1 MNDRLP
7 RTLAQL
13 PTPAKILLIMTL
25 ALLPLGLASAWL
37 ATRGLEGANNIIE
50 ARARE
55 QAQVATGA
63 LGHLLRRNRLA
74 LRVAA
79 NAALADG
86 GADSCARTQR
96 ILAVTPEVA
105 REFSLFDDS
114 GRQLCTVG
122 HMGYPPP
129 AQRLAPGDF
138 QTWISPDN
146 DALFLRSGVIGGSAT
161 ARVTVAALLA
171 EIRETDVPVV
181 AATLIHDGDE
191 LIVIPPRP
199 GGRTETRNISLPVPS
214 IGLQARLSITTPR
227 ISTIEQLLI
236 FLPLLMWVAAAIV
249 SWWMVHR
256 LLIRPLRRL
265 QGVVVAYRPGEDSAL
280 TIPDSLGPAT
290 EIHELGEA
298 FRRAVERIEN
308 AEIEARTALEGQQRL
323 VREVHHR
330 VKNNLQVVA
339 SLLSI
344 HGRTAAEGEAKAAY
358 SSIGRRVDALSVV
371 HRNHYAEMED
381 NRGIALR
388 PLLTELSA
396 GLRAAAPTDARA
408 MPIELDLES
417 PSTTQDVAVAVAF
430 LLTEIIEF
438 AMLNKP
444 KDPVEISLRRAS
456 ELTATLSVSASVLV
470 PETDPDDI
478 SKVQFERIADGLARQ
493 LRSTLDRKLG
503 RYTVTIPIFPNR
515 EH

>member
-1 MNDRLP
+1 MSDGVT
-7 RTLAQL
+7 RTWNRL
-13 PTPAKILLIMTL
+13 PTPAKILLIMTF

-37 ATRGLEGANNIIE
+37 AARGLQEANNVIDAH
-50 ARARE
+50 ARD
-55 QAQVATGA
+55 QAQVASER

-86 GADSCARTQR
+86 TADACARTQR
-96 ILAVTPEVA
+96 ILAIVPEVA
-105 REFSLFDDS
+105 REFSLLDDA
-114 GRQLCTVG
+114 GRQVCTVG
-122 HMGYPPP
+122 QMGYPPP

-138 QTWISPDN
+138 QIWIAPDN

-161 ARVTVAALLA
+161 GRVTVAELLA
-171 EIRETDVPVV
+171 ELTATGVPVA
-181 AATLIHDGDE
+181 AATLIHDRDE
-191 LIVIPPRP
+191 LIVMPRR
-199 GGRTETRNISLPVPS
+199 GGPVETLEITLSVQT
-214 IGLQARLSITTPR
+214 IGIQARLSIAAPR

-236 FLPLLMWVAAAIV
+236 FLPLLMWVAAALV

-265 QGVVVAYRPGEDSAL
+265 QGVVAAYRPGEGYAL
-280 TIPDSLGPAT
+280 SIPDSLGPAT
-290 EIHELGEA
+290 EIHELGDA
-298 FRRAVERIEN
+298 FRRAVERIEH
-308 AEIEARTALEGQQRL
+308 AEVEARAALEGQQRL

-371 HRNHYAEMED
+371 HRNHYAEMEE

-396 GLRAAAPTDARA
+396 GLRAAAPPDARA

-438 AMLNKP
+438 AMLRKP
-444 KDPVEISLRRAS
+444 KDTVEISLRRAS
-456 ELTATLSVSASVLV
+456 ELTATLSVSATVLV
-470 PETDPDDI
+470 PETDTADI
-478 SKVQFERIADGLARQ
+478 SKAQFERIADGLARQ
-493 LRSTLDRKLG
+493 LRSTLERKLG
-503 RYTVTIPIFPNR
+503 RYTVTIPVFPDR
-515 EH
+515 

>member
-1 MNDRLP
+1 MSDALP
-7 RTLAQL
+7 GFLARL

-37 ATRGLEGANNIIE
+37 ATRALESANNVIE
-50 ARARE
+50 SRAHD
-55 QAQVATGA
+55 QAQVATGMV
-63 LGHLLRRNRLA
+63 GHLLRRNRLA
-74 LRVAA
+74 LRIAA

-86 GADSCARTQR
+86 TADACVRTQR
-96 ILAVTPEVA
+96 ILAVVPEVA
-105 REFSLFDDS
+105 REFSLFDTS

-122 HMGYPPP
+122 QMGYPPP
-129 AQRLAPGDF
+129 VEPLAPGAF
-138 QTWISPDN
+138 QTWIAPDN

-161 ARVTVAALLA
+161 GRVTVSQLLA
-171 EIRETDVPVV
+171 ELTDNELAVA
-181 AATLIHDGDE
+181 AATLIHDGNE
-191 LIVIPPRP
+191 LIVLPRS
-199 GGRTETRNISLPVPS
+199 GGRADTLDITLPVPQ
-214 IGLQARLSITTPR
+214 IGIKTRLSITAPQIT
-227 ISTIEQLLI
+227 TFEQLIIL
-236 FLPLLMWVAAAIV
+236 LPLLMWVAAAIV

-265 QGVVVAYRPGEDSAL
+265 QGVVATYRPGEGDAL
-280 TIPDSLGPAT
+280 SIPDGLGPAT
-290 EIHELGEA
+290 EIRELGEA
-298 FRRAVERIEN
+298 FRRAVERIES
-308 AEIEARTALEGQQRL
+308 AEVKARAALEGQQRL

-344 HGRTAAEGEAKAAY
+344 HGRTAADGDAKAAY

-371 HRNHYAEMED
+371 HRNHYAEMEE

-396 GLRAAAPTDARA
+396 GLRATAPVDARL

-438 AMLNKP
+438 AMLRKP
-444 KDPVEISLRRAS
+444 KDSVEISLRRAS
-456 ELTATLSVSASVLV
+456 ELTATLSVSATVLV
-470 PETDPDDI
+470 PETDAADI
-478 SKVQFERIADGLARQ
+478 SKAQFERIADGLARQ
-493 LRSTLDRKLG
+493 LRSTLERKLG
-503 RYTVTIPIFPNR
+503 RYTVTIPVFPNK
-515 EH
+515 